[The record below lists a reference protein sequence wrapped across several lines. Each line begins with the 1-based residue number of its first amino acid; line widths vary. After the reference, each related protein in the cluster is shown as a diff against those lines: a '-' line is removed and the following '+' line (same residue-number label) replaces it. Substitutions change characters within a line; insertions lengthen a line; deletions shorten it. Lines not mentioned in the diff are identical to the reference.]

1 VTTAVSSGEER
12 LVALMADAARGPAR
26 DGLYALWVTLRVA
39 EGLVP
44 PNAVSP
50 RGHRRRLQALAARM
64 STLTL
69 AAPLRRALLAARQH
83 LEIATPRTAAHV
95 LAELLAPAREVLGPE
110 AGEAIAVAARAAT
123 MHL

>member
-1 VTTAVSSGEER
+1 MTAISTGEER
-12 LVALMADAARGPAR
+12 LVALMSDAARGPAR
-26 DGLYALWVTLRVA
+26 DGLFALWLTLRAA
-39 EGLVP
+39 EGLLP

-50 RGHRRRLQALAARM
+50 RGHRRRLQALAART

-69 AAPLRRALLAARQH
+69 APPLKRALVAARQH
-83 LEIATPRTAAHV
+83 LETATPRTTAHV
-95 LAELLAPAREVLGPE
+95 LAELVAPARDVLGPE